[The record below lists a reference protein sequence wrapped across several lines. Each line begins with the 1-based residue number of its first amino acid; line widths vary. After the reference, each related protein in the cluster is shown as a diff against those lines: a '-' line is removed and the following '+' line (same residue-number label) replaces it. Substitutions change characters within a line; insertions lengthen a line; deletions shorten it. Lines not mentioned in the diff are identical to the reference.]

1 MAIYDVKTKH
11 VLNKYLDIDMTLS
24 IDEITGYGGTRSD
37 LLKFMKDRHHNL
49 VGGSNL
55 TRTPDNTIK
64 NNARDPEKPIYVS
77 YLPKELENI
86 NRPADT
92 DAIYYLKDIGI
103 MVISKLKN
111 DK

>member
-1 MAIYDVKTKH
+1 
-11 VLNKYLDIDMTLS
+11 
-24 IDEITGYGGTRSD
+24 
-37 LLKFMKDRHHNL
+37 
-49 VGGSNL
+49 
-55 TRTPDNTIK
+55 
-64 NNARDPEKPIYVS
+64 VS